1 MVLEWSTDSV
11 PADARFAQWRE
22 ACCQHVYALT
32 PEQRGHGPFRGHI
45 VHRQLGPLDV
55 ADIACDGHLV
65 QRRAQDI
72 RERPSDTIYIYLQRA
87 GHVWFE
93 QRGQRHT
100 VAPGDIVIADPDVA
114 FSTGTEDTFDFRL
127 WRVARERLRS
137 RLVLTSGELPMVRI
151 GREQAE
157 RELIA
162 LWLDSLLHHH
172 ARLALAPL
180 ARGVDTLCDLVA
192 HAAGATPAHHEPARQ
207 ARRQARLQQ
216 VLRVVAQRSSD
227 MLLTPGLVARDC
239 GVSLRTLHLLFEGT
253 GQSFHEHVTQARLVR
268 AHALLLDPAARHL
281 GAAEIGY
288 AAGFAEVSTF
298 YRRFRQRYGM
308 APGELRAAGLA
319 GLDHPPPT

>member
-1 MVLEWSTDSV
+1 MVLEWSTDNV
-11 PADARFAQWRE
+11 PANARFEQWRE

-32 PEQRGHGPFRGHI
+32 PEQRGHGPFRGQI
-45 VHRQLGPLDV
+45 VHQQLGPLDV

-72 RERPSDTIYIYLQRA
+72 RERPSDTVYIYLQRA

-114 FSTGTEDTFDFRL
+114 FSTGTDDRFDFRL

-137 RLVLTSGELPMVRI
+137 RLVLGSGELPMVRI
-151 GREQAE
+151 GRGQAE

-172 ARLALAPL
+172 ARLAPAPL
-180 ARGVDTLCDLVA
+180 ARGVDTLCELVA
-192 HAAGATPAHHEPARQ
+192 HAAGATPADHEPARL
-207 ARRQARLQQ
+207 ARRRARLQQ
-216 VLRVVAQRSSD
+216 ALRVVEQRASD
-227 MLLTPGLVARDC
+227 MQLAPAQVAREC

-253 GQSFHEHVTQARLVR
+253 GQSFHEHLTQARLAR
-268 AHALLLDPAARHL
+268 AHALLHDPAARHL
-281 GAAEIGY
+281 SAAEIGY

-298 YRRFRQRYGM
+298 YRRFKQRHGV
-308 APGELRAAGLA
+308 APGELRAAGLRSPA
-319 GLDHPPPT
+319 PG

>member
-11 PADARFAQWRE
+11 PASACFALWRE

-32 PEQRGHGPFRGHI
+32 PERHSHGPFRGHI
-45 VHRQLGPLDV
+45 VHQQLGQLDV

-72 RERPSDTIYIYLQRA
+72 REHPSDTIYIYLQRA

-114 FSTGTEDTFDFRL
+114 FSTGTDDSFDFRL
-127 WRVARERLRS
+127 WRVARARLRA
-137 RLVLTSGELPMVRI
+137 RLVLGSGELPMVRI

-157 RELIA
+157 CELIA

-172 ARLALAPL
+172 ARLAPAPL

-192 HAAGATPAHHEPARQ
+192 HVAGAAPAHHEPVRQ
-207 ARRQARLQQ
+207 ARRRARLQKA
-216 VLRVVAQRSSD
+216 LRVVEQRAGD
-227 MLLTPGLVARDC
+227 MQLAPEHVAREC
-239 GVSLRTLHLLFEGT
+239 GVSLRTLHLLFEST
-253 GQSFHEHVTQARLVR
+253 EQSFHEHVTQARLVR
-268 AHALLLDPAARHL
+268 AHALLLDPTARHL
-281 GAAEIGY
+281 SAAEIGY
-288 AAGFAEVSTF
+288 TAGFAEVSTF
-298 YRRFRQRYGM
+298 YRRFKQRYGM
-308 APGELRAAGLA
+308 APGELRTAGQSRA
-319 GLDHPPPT
+319 RPSTSP